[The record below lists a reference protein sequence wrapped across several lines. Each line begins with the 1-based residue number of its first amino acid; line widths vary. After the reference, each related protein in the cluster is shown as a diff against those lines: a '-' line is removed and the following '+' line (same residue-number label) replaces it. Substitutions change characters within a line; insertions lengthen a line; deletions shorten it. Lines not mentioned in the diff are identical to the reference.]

1 MELLM
6 ALLYCFHQ
14 MFANLPFVSK
24 TLTGNLDFFYALA
37 ILGTIFVLFKRK
49 KDISIL
55 IICALPI
62 VCYGI
67 LQAMFIENLETQKL
81 MVNISKI
88 TICISLMILVS
99 RKMNDFKM
107 KKFIHFIC
115 RIYLILTPLGILLK
129 SNDYFWRLN
138 DTVNKYSLV
147 RLNLFYIEPSELGF
161 HLSFIV
167 IILMYLIIVE
177 KVRKERCI
185 YIIYMLDCLGLL
197 ALSGAYGSSVM
208 LMGTIAFVSFVVL
221 LSKIN
226 FKNILVGYG
235 LIIIFT
241 IVTILFVVTKSSIY
255 MRTIDTLNGKDN
267 SNSYRVN
274 VTQKFTSTAVTKTNG
289 IGVGLGNL
297 NTDNTRK
304 IFKAT
309 GMTAVVAAS
318 YPYFIAEGGVF
329 AIAYL
334 VILLSLLIINVNIKR
349 NMLLANLLLFSFL
362 YQIYGGYFT
371 NPVNWIIY
379 GLILSKWTP
388 DQIENENKIELDVRK
403 EII

>member
-1 MELLM
+1 
-6 ALLYCFHQ
+6 
-14 MFANLPFVSK
+14 
-24 TLTGNLDFFYALA
+24 
-37 ILGTIFVLFKRK
+37 
-49 KDISIL
+49 
-55 IICALPI
+55 
-62 VCYGI
+62 
-67 LQAMFIENLETQKL
+67 
-81 MVNISKI
+81 
-88 TICISLMILVS
+88 
-99 RKMNDFKM
+99 
-107 KKFIHFIC
+107 
-115 RIYLILTPLGILLK
+115 
-129 SNDYFWRLN
+129 
-138 DTVNKYSLV
+138 
-147 RLNLFYIEPSELGF
+147 
-161 HLSFIV
+161 
-167 IILMYLIIVE
+167 MYLIIVE

-255 MRTIDTLNGKDN
+255 MRTVDTLNGKDN

>member
-1 MELLM
+1 
-6 ALLYCFHQ
+6 

-255 MRTIDTLNGKDN
+255 MRTVDTLNGKDN

>member
-6 ALLYCFHQ
+6 AILYCFHQ

-24 TLTGNLDFFYALA
+24 TLTGNLDFFYALG
-37 ILGTIFVLFKRK
+37 ILGTIFVIFKRK
-49 KDISIL
+49 KDISLL

-62 VCYGI
+62 ICYGI
-67 LQAMFIENLETQKL
+67 IQSMVIENLDMQKL
-81 MVNISKI
+81 MVNILKI
-88 TICISLMILVS
+88 AICVSLMILVS
-99 RKMNDFKM
+99 RKMNNFKL
-107 KKFIHFIC
+107 KKFIDYIC
-115 RIYLILTPLGILLK
+115 RIYLILTPVAILLMK
-129 SNDYFWRLN
+129 NDYLWRLH
-138 DTVNKYSLV
+138 DTINKYSLV

-161 HLSFIV
+161 HLSFII
-167 IILMYLIIVE
+167 IILMYLIMKE
-177 KVRKERCI
+177 KVRRVSIK
-185 YIIYMLDCLGLL
+185 YIIYLIDCVILL

-208 LMGTIAFVSFVVL
+208 LLGTITFISVVTIL
-221 LSKIN
+221 TKIN
-226 FKNILVGYG
+226 YKNILVGYG
-235 LIIIFT
+235 LIMVFT
-241 IVTILFVVTKSSIY
+241 IITILFVVTKSSIY
-255 MRTIDTLNGKDN
+255 MRTIDTLNGKDD

-274 VTQKFTSTAVTKTNG
+274 VTQKFTATAVTNTSG

-318 YPYFIAEGGVF
+318 YPYFIAESGYFGISYTV
-329 AIAYL
+329 
-334 VILLSLLIINVNIKR
+334 LLLTLLIVNISIKR
-349 NMLLANLLLFSFL
+349 NWLLANLFLFSFL

-388 DQIENENKIELDVRK
+388 EQIELENNLDTG
-403 EII
+403 II

>member
-1 MELLM
+1 MEILM

-14 MFANLPFVSK
+14 MVANLPFVSK
-24 TLTGNLDFFYALA
+24 TITGNLDFFYGLG
-37 ILGTIFVLFKRK
+37 ILGTLFVIFKRK
-49 KDISIL
+49 KDISLL

-67 LQAMFIENLETQKL
+67 FQGMVIENLDMQKL
-81 MVNISKI
+81 MINISKI
-88 TICISLMILVS
+88 AICVSLMILVA
-99 RKMNDFKM
+99 RKMNDFKI
-107 KKFIHFIC
+107 KKFIDYVC
-115 RIYLILTPLGILLK
+115 RIYLILTPIAVLFMKNEYL
-129 SNDYFWRLN
+129 WRLH
-138 DTVNKYSLV
+138 DTINKYSLV

-161 HLSFIV
+161 HLSFII

-177 KVRKERCI
+177 KDRKVNVK
-185 YIIYMLDCLGLL
+185 YIIYMIDCIVLL
-197 ALSGAYGSSVM
+197 VLSGAYGSSIM
-208 LMGTIAFVSFVVL
+208 LLGTIAAVSFVALVV
-221 LSKIN
+221 KMN

-235 LIIIFT
+235 LILVFT
-241 IVTILFVVTKSSIY
+241 IITILFVVTKASIY
-255 MRTIDTLNGKDN
+255 MRTIDTLNGKDS

-274 VTQKFTSTAVTKTNG
+274 VTQKFTSTAITKTNG

-318 YPYFIAEGGVF
+318 FPYFISEGGVF
-329 AIAYL
+329 GIACIVL
-334 VILLSLLIINVNIKR
+334 LNTFLLINVILKR

-379 GLILSKWTP
+379 GLILSRWSP
-388 DQIENENKIELDVRK
+388 DKIEQENNLDIRK

>member
-1 MELLM
+1 MEILM

-24 TLTGNLDFFYALA
+24 TLTGNLDLFYALG
-37 ILGTIFVLFKRK
+37 IFGIIFVIFKRK
-49 KDISIL
+49 RDISLL

-67 LQAMFIENLETQKL
+67 LQGLVIENLETQKL
-81 MVNISKI
+81 LVNISKI
-88 TICISLMILVS
+88 TICISLMVLVCS
-99 RKMNDFKM
+99 RIHNFKI
-107 KKFIHFIC
+107 KKFIDYVC
-115 RIYLILTPLGILLK
+115 RIYLILTPIGFLFK
-129 SNDYFWRLN
+129 SNEYLWRLH
-138 DTVNKYSLV
+138 DTINKYSLV

-161 HLSFIV
+161 HLSFII
-167 IILMYLIIVE
+167 IILMYLIIKE
-177 KVRKERCI
+177 KERKVRGK
-185 YIIYMLDCLGLL
+185 YIIYMLDNVVLL

-208 LMGTIAFVSFVVL
+208 LLGTITFVSFVILV
-221 LSKIN
+221 INMN

-235 LIIIFT
+235 LTIIFT
-241 IVTILFVVTKSSIY
+241 LTIIFFVVTKSSMY
-255 MRTIDTLNGKDN
+255 MRTVDTLNGKDS

-274 VTQKFTSTAVTKTNG
+274 VTQEFTGTAITKTNG

-304 IFKAT
+304 IFRAT

-318 YPYFIAEGGVF
+318 FPYFIAEGGLF
-329 AIAYL
+329 GIFYIA
-334 VILLSLLIINVNIKR
+334 LLIVFLTINVFFKK
-349 NMLLANLLLFSFL
+349 NMLLANLLLFSLL

-379 GLILSKWTP
+379 GLILSAWTP
-388 DQIENENKIELDVRK
+388 KNINLENNLNIEKG
-403 EII
+403 II

>member
-1 MELLM
+1 
-6 ALLYCFHQ
+6 